1 MAYIIC
7 EPCIGV
13 CDKACVE
20 ECPVDC
26 IQPRDGYEENEGK
39 QLYIDPDT
47 CIDCGACEPV
57 CPVSAIFPE
66 ADVPE
71 EWQKY
76 IEINS
81 AHFQQ

>member
-1 MAYIIC
+1 MTYTIA

-26 IQPRDGYEENEGK
+26 FQPRDGYDDIAGK
-39 QLYIDPDT
+39 QLYIDPAT

-57 CPVSAIFPE
+57 CPVNAIFPE

-71 EWQKY
+71 EWEKFTAL
-76 IEINS
+76 N
-81 AHFQQ
+81 ADHFA